1 MPQEEAQEKQASERR
16 IEDERRLAA
25 KLRELDEAQEQL
37 KQNLD
42 VDRYLKKPAKVIRD
56 E

>member
-1 MPQEEAQEKQASERR
+1 MPQKETQEKQSRERE

-25 KLRELDEAQEQL
+25 KLDEVEKQL
-37 KQNLD
+37 KEDLD
-42 VDRYLKKPAKVIRD
+42 VDRYLKKPAKVIGG